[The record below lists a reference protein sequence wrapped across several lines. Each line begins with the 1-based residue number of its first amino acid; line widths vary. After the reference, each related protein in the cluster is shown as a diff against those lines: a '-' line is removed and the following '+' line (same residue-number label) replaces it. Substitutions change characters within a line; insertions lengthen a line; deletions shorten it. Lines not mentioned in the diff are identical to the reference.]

1 MRKKIFILIL
11 LIISMLTGF
20 IFGKC
25 VKEKKHKIVIN
36 EIVTSSTEDFY
47 LEPNEIAIILSD
59 ESYIIYNKVTNK
71 TYHYK
76 E

>member
-11 LIISMLTGF
+11 LIISMLIGVT
-20 IFGKC
+20 FGKC
-25 VKEKKHKIVIN
+25 IKESKQKIVIN
-36 EIVTSSTEDFY
+36 EVVTSSTEDFY

-71 TYHYK
+71 TYYYR
-76 E
+76 

>member
-25 VKEKKHKIVIN
+25 MKESKQKIVIN
-36 EIVTSSTEDFY
+36 KVVTSSTEDFY

-59 ESYIIYNKVTNK
+59 ESYIIYNKVINK

>member
-1 MRKKIFILIL
+1 MESVSKK
-11 LIISMLTGF
+11 
-20 IFGKC
+20 
-25 VKEKKHKIVIN
+25 KKHKIVIN

>member
-1 MRKKIFILIL
+1 MKKKIFILIL
-11 LIISMLTGF
+11 LIISMLIGVT
-20 IFGKC
+20 FGKC
-25 VKEKKHKIVIN
+25 IKESKQKIVIN
-36 EIVTSSTEDFY
+36 EVVTSSTEDFY